1 MPLWAA
7 VKDDEDFM
15 TVFAESYQGKDMTQ
29 VILLTNGRILDP
41 VNNIDSSGS
50 VLIEEGKI
58 VQVSF
63 ADDIVPPQDAHIF
76 DLHGKWICPGFIDM
90 HVHLREPGEEYKETI
105 ESGTRAAVHGGFTAV
120 ACMPNTTPVNDDDAV
135 TTLILAKAKKAG
147 YARVYP
153 VGAISQASKGDTLAE
168 FGEMKQAGVVAV
180 SDDGHPVEDSQ
191 MMRRA
196 LEYSAN
202 HDMLIISHPEE
213 MSLSRSGA
221 MNEGALSTRM
231 GLRGIPRVAEE
242 IMIYR
247 DITLAEYTGRPVH
260 IAHISTREAVD
271 LVRRA
276 KTRGSQVTTETTP
289 HYFTLTESAVEGYNT
304 CAKMN
309 PPLRTEDDRLAVQ
322 EGLQDGT
329 IDAIATD
336 HAPHSSVEKK
346 VEFDL
351 AANGIIGLETSISL
365 TLQLVRDGLISE
377 TKMVELMSV
386 NPARILGVAGGNL
399 TIGNNA
405 DLTIIDP
412 DIYFTYT
419 EESVISKSQNS
430 PFLDWKLQGK
440 AVLTIVD
447 GKIVYDGLG

>member
-1 MPLWAA
+1 M
-7 VKDDEDFM
+7 KQ
-15 TVFAESYQGKDMTQ
+15 T
-29 VILLTNGRILDP
+29 ILLKNGRIIDP
-41 VNNIDSSGS
+41 VNHIDSAGS
-50 VLIEEGKI
+50 ILLEDGKI
-58 VQVSF
+58 SRIST
-63 ADDIVPPQDAHIF
+63 DETITPPENTEII
-76 DLHGKWICPGFIDM
+76 DLNKKWICPGFIDM

-105 ESGTRAAVHGGFTAV
+105 ASGTKAAAHGGFTGV
-120 ACMPNTTPVNDDDAV
+120 ACMPNTNPVNDNDAV
-135 TTLILAKAKKAG
+135 TTLILAKAKTAG
-147 YARVYP
+147 YAKVYP

-180 SDDGHPVEDSQ
+180 SDDGHPVENSQ

-221 MNEGALSTRM
+221 MNESALSTRM

-247 DITLAEYTGRPVH
+247 DITLAEYTQRPIH

-271 LVRRA
+271 LIRRA
-276 KTRGSQVTTETTP
+276 KAKGNQVTTETTP
-289 HYFTLTESAVEGYNT
+289 HYFTLTEDAVIGYNT
-304 CAKMN
+304 YAKMN
-309 PPLRTEDDRLAVQ
+309 PPLRTEDDRMAIQ

-329 IDAIATD
+329 IDTIATD

-351 AANGIIGLETSISL
+351 AANGIIGLETSIPL
-365 TLQLVRDGLISE
+365 TLELVRAGLISE
-377 TKMVELMSV
+377 TRMVELMSV
-386 NPARILGVAGGNL
+386 NPARILKIAGGSL
-399 TIGNNA
+399 TLGMNA

-412 DIYFTYT
+412 EVTFIYTK
-419 EESVISKSQNS
+419 ESVVSKSHNS
-430 PFLDWKLQGK
+430 PFLDREMQGK

-447 GKIVYDGLG
+447 GKVIYDGLS

>member
-1 MPLWAA
+1 
-7 VKDDEDFM
+7 
-15 TVFAESYQGKDMTQ
+15 MTQ
-29 VILLTNGRILDP
+29 PIFLKNGRILDP
-41 VNNIDSSGS
+41 ENNIDSSGS
-50 VLIEEGKI
+50 VLLEEDRI
-58 VQVSF
+58 SQISF
-63 ADDIVPPQDAHIF
+63 TNAITPPQDAQVF
-76 DLHGKWICPGFIDM
+76 DLSGKWICPGFIDM

-153 VGAISQASKGDTLAE
+153 VGAISQASKGESLAE

-213 MSLSRSGA
+213 LSLSRTGV

-231 GLRGIPRVAEE
+231 GLRGIPHVAEE

-247 DITLAEYTGRPVH
+247 DIVLAEYTRRPVH

-276 KTRGSQVTTETTP
+276 KARGSQVTTETTP
-289 HYFTLTESAVEGYNT
+289 HYFTLIEDAVEGYNT
-304 CAKMN
+304 YAKMN
-309 PPLRTEDDRLAVQ
+309 PPLRTEDDRLAIR

-365 TLQLVRDGLISE
+365 TLELVRSGLISE

-386 NPARILGVAGGNL
+386 NPARILGVAGGSL
-399 TIGNNA
+399 TVGKRA

-412 DIYFTYT
+412 DVSFVYT
-419 EESVISKSQNS
+419 EKSVVSKSHNS
-430 PFLDWKLQGK
+430 PFLDREMQGK
-440 AVLTIVD
+440 AVLTIVN
-447 GKIVYDGLG
+447 GRIVYDGTRKNS